1 MGRGGSSTASPSSS
15 EVFRQASSSQCEQ
28 EVDPSSVSQEG
39 AQVSLQQLRSKVSL
53 TDQQLENISND
64 FVRYVLFASFSKTPV
79 RRDQIRAKVL
89 KDYSSSSRWTFC
101 GLRFL
106 MLHYRGLYPY
116 LLAAAQKTLADIFGF
131 ELKELPRKKGSAF
144 WSVGCVCFWID
155 KDLLWWYWGTPSKSL
170 MNWSSCW
177 SAILRHPKQ
186 VRWEKLSNFGRKC

>member
-89 KDYSSSSRWTFC
+89 KDYSSSSR
-101 GLRFL
+101 
-106 MLHYRGLYPY
+106 GLYPY

-131 ELKELPRKKGSAF
+131 ELKELPRKKGSSLLVLRNTFKVPDELKFLLKCDSQAPETGK
-144 WSVGCVCFWID
+144 VGEA
-155 KDLLWWYWGTPSKSL
+155 LQ
-170 MNWSSCW
+170 
-177 SAILRHPKQ
+177 LR
-186 VRWEKLSNFGRKC
+186 